1 MTVERV
7 IERVSRVTFVLP
19 EDESHAFAVEVEWRG
34 ADQFAVRHLSSVL
47 NKDGEWEYEPMA
59 SSRTD
64 EFKERTRFD
73 FETAKRLAREHA
85 ARLLPEYQERMAR
98 RGRQ

>member
-1 MTVERV
+1 MSIERV

-19 EDESHAFAVEVEWRG
+19 EDSSHAFAVEVEWRS
-34 ADQFAVRHLSSVL
+34 DDKFAVKHGGMVL
-47 NKDGEWEYEPMA
+47 TKEGEWEYEPMP

-85 ARLLPEYQERMAR
+85 ARLLPEYQERMTR
-98 RGRQ
+98 RVRQ